1 MYQAQASIE
10 RRRPRR
16 PRPRTSR
23 KFSKIDVL
31 GLPRPRPGP
40 RPGGSHPTNSR
51 NLTSSDVIV
60 PVLFLVLEV
69 LVLGPSRLSDP

>member
-1 MYQAQASIE
+1 MVILLSVKNDAYRRRWQASSG

-31 GLPRPRPGP
+31 GRSRPRPGP
-40 RPGGSHPTNSR
+40 RPGRPRST
-51 NLTSSDVIV
+51 
-60 PVLFLVLEV
+60 
-69 LVLGPSRLSDP
+69 